1 MGVAVLAA
9 CGAGVLPA
17 EGVVVVLGPAGLGV
31 VEVLVGAGLGGGVA
45 VLAGPVPGARVEAEE
60 GRLALVGLKNKKN
73 PTLDRSLPGGGSGSE
88 VSYSTGG
95 VRGDTEFRLL
105 QCVLEAS

>member
-31 VEVLVGAGLGGGVA
+31 VGAGLGGGVA

-60 GRLALVGLKNKKN
+60 GRLALVGLKNKKK